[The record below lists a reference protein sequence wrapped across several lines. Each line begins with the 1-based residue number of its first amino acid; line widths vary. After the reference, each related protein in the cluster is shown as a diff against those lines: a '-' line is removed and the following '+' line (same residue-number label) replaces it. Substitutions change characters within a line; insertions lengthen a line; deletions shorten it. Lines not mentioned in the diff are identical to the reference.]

1 MIFIVQ
7 FLREQT
13 EKKPM
18 IGSFAYGIPARVN
31 RLSTVIYG
39 SLWECSPR
47 TLSVA
52 LKSIM
57 YTAVSISFITRLIY
71 DSIVWDQ
78 MLGETGKPVNTP
90 C

>member
-7 FLREQT
+7 LLREQT
-13 EKKPM
+13 GKKPM
-18 IGSFAYGIPARVN
+18 IGSFAHEIPARVN
-31 RLSTVIYG
+31 RISTVIYG

-52 LKSIM
+52 LKSM
-57 YTAVSISFITRLIY
+57 YTVVSISFITRLIY